1 MADHGSDYHRG
12 EMDIQ
17 EQSATFDL
25 FMGMTKWGS
34 LSIVSLLTFIVL
46 LFCTEAGFL
55 GAAAATVVVTVIG
68 VVSLREKPD
77 AGH

>member
-17 EQSATFDL
+17 EQAATFDL

-34 LSIVSLLTFIVL
+34 LSLTTLLTFIVL

-55 GAAAATVVVTVIG
+55 GSAVAAIVVTVIG
-68 VVSLREKPD
+68 VLALREKPG